1 MTSLPLFSSDWTRD
15 IWEMLY
21 EREDA
26 LRGGLSSEE
35 YERFAALEAPV
46 RVAVV
51 RGARLRQEEERARA
65 QAEWQDEQDERARI
79 QEEHEARTAHL
90 LGCWPGLS
98 STRAVPNCAGVYVIR
113 HVPSGREYV
122 GQSCR
127 IRDRWSTHLKTL
139 SGPYRRWHHAGAD
152 WEADGPQAFEW
163 EIVELVGEPEPPERM
178 SRDELRAELLGAER
192 RWIEAR
198 QPAYNR

>member
-46 RVAVV
+46 RAAVV

-139 SGPYRRWHHAGAD
+139 SGP
-152 WEADGPQAFEW
+152 
-163 EIVELVGEPEPPERM
+163 
-178 SRDELRAELLGAER
+178 
-192 RWIEAR
+192 
-198 QPAYNR
+198 